1 MTSETPSST
10 PTAPTTPAS
19 MMSQRFYDA
28 AYAVT
33 EKYSKAMRKHLFIII
48 GVMMYIAFVVMAT
61 VYYAPSYYACLA
73 KNGTMWSI
81 ANSMV
86 HAIFIVFLLFYVF
99 RSFLVSTKDGGFVY
113 PEGVNGE
120 IRDFA
125 EAFSKLVPYGLGVC
139 ILFLVVSYGI
149 LFFSC
154 RNPITCEGCSPSKQ
168 TAFTDLV
175 TKQVNRITPTIEQL
189 YKFYEEN
196 MGARVPI
203 AACSNFYNGSYQNAV
218 AGEPNATCEPYDP
231 ENAPTCRRGPVTRPT
246 DSNKTFGAT
255 ADDAGPTLGQFYVM
269 SSSRTCVVGNQY
281 DGYMSAAMIRV
292 ALKAG
297 ARCLDFDLCN
307 YGHGKS
313 AFPIVTVPRDRDNYN
328 MQHNFVRFED
338 ALKTIV
344 DEWIQNWPHGVPR
357 DPLFLHLTLR
367 RGLTRD
373 CMNQI
378 AYLLQYYL
386 NEQQTPGYL
395 LPPKYHYQQLQTFPH
410 TLGHV
415 NLCTLF
421 NKIVIL
427 VHAPTHAPT
436 PLLDGL
442 INGLAGKSMHRDVY
456 TDKPSYGFQEM
467 EWKEMMDIPKERLV
481 ERSRYSLV
489 YVDTSFHPYSPVS
502 EKLRDGE
509 GGLSNDLNAE
519 YSNSD
524 TFSTLIMYK
533 QTINNDPTPSFYRGC
548 QFMAMNFQNL
558 DVDMKLYLSVFKRS
572 SFVLKP
578 KAMWPKLD
586 MEDLPQPQTICDPT
600 DHVAMRTTAGGDP
613 NTPDKCYT
621 VCVPK
626 PLYDNQ
632 PDVYTT
638 MGYTRIE
645 RPEQTC
651 TTLMTEAHPVN
662 GYNTMFPSQEQI
674 EDVENAELRKDL
686 GIPDTDVPEVLAQR
700 LVPTKNGEA
709 MRIAI
714 EQLTANT
721 GDRSRGET
729 PSK

>member
-1 MTSETPSST
+1 
-10 PTAPTTPAS
+10 
-19 MMSQRFYDA
+19 MSQRFYDA
-28 AYAVT
+28 ALAVT
-33 EKYSKAMRKHLFIII
+33 ARYSKAMRKHMFIII

-73 KNGTMWSI
+73 KNGTMWSM

-189 YKFYEEN
+189 YKFYDEN
-196 MGARVPI
+196 MGTRVPI
-203 AACSNFYNGSYQNAV
+203 ATCSNFYNGSYQNADGSE
-218 AGEPNATCEPYDP
+218 ANATCEEYDP
-231 ENAPTCRRGPVTRPT
+231 EHPPTCRRGPVNRAT
-246 DSNKTFGAT
+246 DMNPNSKVGASIN
-255 ADDAGPTLGQFYVM
+255 DAGPTLGQFYVM

-307 YGHGKS
+307 YGHGKN

-344 DEWIQNWPHGVPR
+344 DEWIQNWPHGSVPR

-395 LPPKYHYQQLQTFPH
+395 LPPKYHYQQMQQFPQ

-427 VHAPTHAPT
+427 VNAPTHAPT

-442 INGLAGKSMHRDVY
+442 INGLAGKSMHSNVH
-456 TDKPSYGFQEM
+456 TDKKSYGFQEM
-467 EWKEMMDIPKERLV
+467 EWKEMMDIPQDRLV

-509 GGLSNDLNAE
+509 GGLSNDLNAK
-519 YSNSD
+519 YPNSD
-524 TFSTLIMYK
+524 AFNTLIMYK

-558 DVDMKLYLSVFKRS
+558 DVDLKLYLSVFKRT

-578 KAMWPKLD
+578 KAMWPKPD
-586 MEDLPQPQTICDPT
+586 VEDLPAPQTLCDPT
-600 DHVAMRTTAGGDP
+600 DHVAMRVVMGEDP
-613 NTPDKCYT
+613 NTPEKCIT
-621 VCVPK
+621 MCVPK
-626 PLYDNQ
+626 PLYEKQ
-632 PDVYTT
+632 PSAYKD
-638 MGYTRIE
+638 MGYTLIE

-651 TTLMTEAHPVN
+651 TAMMRNAHCSGCYSTTNP
-662 GYNTMFPSQEQI
+662 TQAMI
-674 EDVENAELRKDL
+674 EEDESLRKEL
-686 GIPDTDVPEVLAQR
+686 NIPSTTTNIPEYLSTYFTQMRNGEPMPLAIER
-700 LVPTKNGEA
+700 LV
-709 MRIAI
+709 
-714 EQLTANT
+714 ANT
-721 GDRSRGET
+721 GDLSRDDDAV
-729 PSK
+729 

>member
-1 MTSETPSST
+1 MTSSPGTAAPAMPST
-10 PTAPTTPAS
+10 PVS

-28 AYAVT
+28 AFAVT
-33 EKYSKAMRKHLFIII
+33 DKYSKAMRKHLFIII

-73 KNGTMWSI
+73 KNGTMWSM

-189 YKFYEEN
+189 YKFYDEN

-203 AACSNFYNGSYQNAV
+203 AACSNFYNGAYQNAV
-218 AGEPNATCEPYDP
+218 AGEANATCEEYDP
-231 ENAPTCRRGPVTRPT
+231 EAPPKCMRGPVTTPT
-246 DSNKTFGAT
+246 DADRALGAQDT
-255 ADDAGPTLGQFYVM
+255 DAGPTLGQFYVM

-307 YGHGKS
+307 YGHGKN

-344 DEWIQNWPHGVPR
+344 DEWIQNWPHGAVPR

-395 LPPKYHYQQLQTFPH
+395 LPPKYHYQQLQEFPQ

-427 VHAPTHAPT
+427 VNAPTHAPT

-467 EWKEMMDIPKERLV
+467 EWKEMMDIPKDRLV

-509 GGLSNDLNAE
+509 GGLSEDLNAE
-519 YSNSD
+519 YPNSD

-558 DVDMKLYLSVFKRS
+558 DVDMKLYLSVFKRT

-578 KAMWPKLD
+578 KAMWPKPD
-586 MEDLPQPQTICDPT
+586 VEDLPAPQTICRPEVETPLRVMAGPT
-600 DHVAMRTTAGGDP
+600 DEP
-613 NTPDKCYT
+613 NACYT
-621 VCVPK
+621 VCVPTEVYEK
-626 PLYDNQ
+626 DPT
-632 PDVYTT
+632 VYTA
-638 MGYTRIE
+638 GELSYSVIE
-645 RPEQTC
+645 KPEQTC
-651 TTLMTEAHPVN
+651 RAVMQQTGNELAPSTRVNEALIESDDTIRTDLRLPQAPGLTPFLASHFKSGDDMFQIARLPVES
-662 GYNTMFPSQEQI
+662 G
-674 EDVENAELRKDL
+674 DL
-686 GIPDTDVPEVLAQR
+686 A
-700 LVPTKNGEA
+700 
-709 MRIAI
+709 
-714 EQLTANT
+714 
-721 GDRSRGET
+721 RGND
-729 PSK
+729 PGK